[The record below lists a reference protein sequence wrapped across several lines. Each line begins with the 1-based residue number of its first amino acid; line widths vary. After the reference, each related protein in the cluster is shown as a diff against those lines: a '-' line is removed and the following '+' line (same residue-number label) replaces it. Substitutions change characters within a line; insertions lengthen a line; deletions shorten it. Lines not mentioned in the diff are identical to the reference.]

1 MTITDV
7 KSLNDL
13 MNVLLNST
21 PEMLLLVGL
30 ICLGYVFK
38 VINAIPNKYI
48 PRLNLIIA
56 LIVYPLIAIPGNQP
70 PSIKYPLVAV
80 EIKAVAIFAIA
91 WIIHAVVLKRF
102 IDKYMPVNESGDTK
116 ILVKSPEV
124 KEDPKP

>member
-1 MTITDV
+1 MTITDI
-7 KSLNDL
+7 KSFGDL

-30 ICLGYVFK
+30 IALGYVFK
-38 VINAIPNKYI
+38 VVNPIPNKYM

-56 LIVYPLIAIPGNQP
+56 LIVYPLVALPGNQP
-70 PSIKYPLVAV
+70 PSIRYPLVAV

-91 WIIHAVVLKRF
+91 WLIHAVVLKKL
-102 IDKYMPVNESGDTK
+102 IDKYMPVNEAGDTK
-116 ILVKSPEV
+116 FVVKPIEV